1 MSTQMSD
8 DEIRKMARGR
18 VAAKKGFF
26 IHLITYIIVNALL
39 VSIWAISGGGY
50 MWFLWAAAG
59 WGVGIIFHCFGVFV
73 FSGEGSEW
81 EQNEIRKEMDKIKR
95 NQG

>member
-1 MSTQMSD
+1 MSD
-8 DEIRKMARGR
+8 DEIRKLAQRR

-26 IHLITYIIVNALL
+26 IHLIIYIIVNALL

-50 MWFLWAAAG
+50 MWFLWAAGG
-59 WGVGIIFHCFGVFV
+59 WGVGVIFHCLGVFA
-73 FSGEGSEW
+73 FSREDSDW

>member
-1 MSTQMSD
+1 
-8 DEIRKMARGR
+8 
-18 VAAKKGFF
+18 
-26 IHLITYIIVNALL
+26 
-39 VSIWAISGGGY
+39 

-59 WGVGIIFHCFGVFV
+59 WGVGVIFHCFGVFV